1 MKIFAKTDK
10 GMVRSINQDCF
21 DFEVVD
27 TNFSWALVCDGM
39 GGTNSGEIASNLAR
53 LCVKNEMNKNY
64 KNGLTECE
72 IKNLMLE
79 SISKS
84 NRDILEKSLE
94 NKEYEG
100 MGTTIDLA
108 VVIGDKLHVA
118 HVGDSRV
125 YLISK
130 DKIEQI
136 TTDHSMVQEMLDS
149 GEITSEQAKVHPK
162 KNIITR
168 ALGVHEQLDADYV
181 SKKLEKGDVVFMC
194 TDGLSNYIDME
205 NILKYI
211 NKYKEQELVEK
222 FILNVNELGGNDNT
236 TALVMYC

>member
-53 LCVKNEMNKNY
+53 LCVKNEINKNY

-84 NRDILEKSLE
+84 NKDILEKSLE
-94 NKEYEG
+94 
-100 MGTTIDLA
+100 I
-108 VVIGDKLHVA
+108 
-118 HVGDSRV
+118 
-125 YLISK
+125 
-130 DKIEQI
+130 
-136 TTDHSMVQEMLDS
+136 
-149 GEITSEQAKVHPK
+149 
-162 KNIITR
+162 
-168 ALGVHEQLDADYV
+168 
-181 SKKLEKGDVVFMC
+181 
-194 TDGLSNYIDME
+194 
-205 NILKYI
+205 
-211 NKYKEQELVEK
+211 
-222 FILNVNELGGNDNT
+222 
-236 TALVMYC
+236 

>member
-64 KNGLTECE
+64 KNGLTECK

-84 NRDILEKSLE
+84 
-94 NKEYEG
+94 YEG

-108 VVIGDKLHVA
+108 VVVGDKLHVA

-162 KNIITR
+162 KNIITK

-181 SKKLEKGDVVFMC
+181 SKRLEKGDVVFMC

>member
-21 DFEVVD
+21 DFEVVG

-53 LCVKNEMNKNY
+53 LCVKNEINKNY

-84 NRDILEKSLE
+84 NKDILEKSLE

-108 VVIGDKLHVA
+108 VVVGDKLHVA

-162 KNIITR
+162 KNIITK

-181 SKKLEKGDVVFMC
+181 SKKFEKGDVVFMC

>member
-53 LCVKNEMNKNY
+53 LCVKNEINKNY

-84 NRDILEKSLE
+84 NKDILEKSLE

-168 ALGVHEQLDADYV
+168 ALGVHEQLNTDYV
-181 SKKLEKGDVVFMC
+181 NKKLEKGDVVFMC

>member
-53 LCVKNEMNKNY
+53 LCIKNEINKNY
-64 KNGLTECE
+64 QNTLTECE
-72 IKNLMLE
+72 IKNLMLK

-84 NRDILEKSLE
+84 NKDILEKSLE

-108 VVIGDKLHVA
+108 LIVGDKLHVA

-162 KNIITR
+162 KNIITK

-181 SKKLEKGDVVFMC
+181 SKKLKKGDVVFMC

-236 TALVMYC
+236 TALAMYC